1 MVKQGA
7 GQAGQNLA
15 EKILLAPDVFYA
27 AHIMNNNEF
36 FFGKGDVK
44 VILDILKAKKAE
56 KFGFKDIGNK
66 LAMLRQGYLFHK
78 SIQPDVNEEIDE
90 NDSGAPVVNHIVASE
105 VTDSHK
111 VQIFSDKNLHYI
123 KQPINYKV
131 VFQIWAT

>member
-7 GQAGQNLA
+7 GQAGQDLA

-27 AHIMNNNEF
+27 AHIMNNNEV

-44 VILDILKAKKAE
+44 AILDILKVKKAE

-66 LAMLRQGYLFHK
+66 LAMLRQGYLYHK
-78 SIQPDVNEEIDE
+78 SIQPDVNADIDE
-90 NDSGAPVVNHIVASE
+90 SGPGAPVVNAIVASE
-105 VTDSHK
+105 LSDAHK

>member
-7 GQAGQNLA
+7 GQAGQDLA

-27 AHIMNNNEF
+27 AHIMNNNEV

-44 VILDILKAKKAE
+44 RILDILKTRKSDK
-56 KFGFKDIGNK
+56 FKDIGNK
-66 LAMLRQGYLFHK
+66 LAMLRQGYLYHQG
-78 SIQPDVNEEIDE
+78 IQTDINDPDITGVKDIT
-90 NDSGAPVVNHIVASE
+90 ASE
-105 VTDSHK
+105 VSDAHK